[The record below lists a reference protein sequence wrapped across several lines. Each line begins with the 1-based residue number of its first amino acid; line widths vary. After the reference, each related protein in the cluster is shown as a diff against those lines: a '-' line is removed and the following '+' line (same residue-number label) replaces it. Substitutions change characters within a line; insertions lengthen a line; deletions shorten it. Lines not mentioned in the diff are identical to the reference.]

1 MNHKSVLH
9 VVGKMAGRNV
19 FWLLVFL
26 SRSIN
31 NTSFFF
37 FFNVQTRVPFI
48 MGAFGIIVLFLDM

>member
-31 NTSFFF
+31 DTSFFF
-37 FFNVQTRVPFI
+37 FFNVQTRVLFI
-48 MGAFGIIVLFLDM
+48 MGAFEITVLFLDI